1 MRYII
6 FMVFILFLTSC
17 ATIPKAS
24 LQLSDAIRDQ
34 STEMHTLNVDLVN
47 MYYAQRSNEID
58 EFISE
63 TYTATMLSN
72 VKKGLMQ
79 AGMYNDTI
87 YLQTLPMVQ
96 QKIITKRDLMQ
107 AELEKERLAT
117 VKMLNSNYN
126 LHVINCIE
134 LHNLLESAVDID
146 EETELLMKT
155 LDELTKNKLNLQELD
170 ETMNN
175 VLIEAGKISKEIES
189 GGKEADKVIDQAQEF
204 INKNKKDD

>member
-1 MRYII
+1 MRYILFIISI
-6 FMVFILFLTSC
+6 FILTSC

-24 LQLSDAIRDQ
+24 LQLSDAIREQ
-34 STEMHTLNVDLVN
+34 SSEMHQLNVDLVN
-47 MYYAQRSNEID
+47 MYYEQRSNEID
-58 EFISE
+58 EYISGP
-63 TYTATMLSN
+63 YTTTMLNN
-72 VKKGLMQ
+72 VKAGLIQ
-79 AGMYNDTI
+79 AGMYVDTI

-107 AELEKERLAT
+107 AELEKERVSTIKL
-117 VKMLNSNYN
+117 LNTNYN
-126 LHVINCIE
+126 LHIINCIE

-189 GGKEADKVIDQAQEF
+189 GGKEADKVINQAQEF